1 MILVDTDVLIC
12 HLRGVQVAR
21 RWLLDASERDA
32 LAISAVTVTEITGG
46 MRSAERRE
54 VWALLAALEVM
65 PITDAI
71 ARRAGALQR
80 EYRRSRSGIGIS
92 DYFIAATALHSGLEL
107 ATLNTKHFPMF
118 PDLRAPFS
126 L

>member
-1 MILVDTDVLIC
+1 MILIDTDVLIC
-12 HLRGVQVAR
+12 HLRGVEIAR
-21 RWLLDASERDA
+21 RWLLDAAESDA

-71 ARRAGALQR
+71 ARRAGALRR
-80 EYRRSRSGIGIS
+80 EHRRSHSGIGIP
-92 DYFIAATALHSGLEL
+92 DYFIAATVLHHGLEL
-107 ATLNTKHFPMF
+107 ATLNTKHFPMI
-118 PDLRAPFS
+118 PELRAPFS